1 MPAATDPSPVS
12 PDEFAARMARLGG
25 FESAPRL
32 AVGVSGGADSLGLVL
47 LAHEWA
53 RGQGGSV
60 LGLTVDH
67 GLRPESSDEAERVG
81 QWLADRGIAHAV
93 LHWDG
98 DKPKTGI
105 QAAARAARHRLLAER
120 CRDEGI
126 LHLALAHH
134 RDDQAETVLLRL
146 ARGSGIDGLA
156 GMAPVRAA
164 GPVRVIRPL
173 LDLPHDRLAAT
184 CRAHG
189 QDWIEDPSNR
199 NPAFARARLRAA
211 EDALSAE
218 GLDADRLADSARRA
232 ARARAALEAGAAS
245 LLAGA
250 AAVYPEGWIRLD
262 PAPLR
267 DAPEELGLRA
277 LVRCLLVVGG
287 APYPPKAEAVE
298 RLFAEVMRGLEA
310 GRTLAGRTLG
320 GCRILP
326 RRGGLVI
333 AREPAA
339 ATERATIRPSE
350 TLWWDRR
357 FTVRLGP
364 ESGGAFTVARLG
376 DDGWKSALALDP
388 ESDAF
393 GLPQPA
399 RASMPALWDEHGLA
413 AVPGLGIFRKE
424 STVSA
429 EVFFT
434 PAMPLA
440 GPAFPVVSAGGGII

>member
-1 MPAATDPSPVS
+1 MPAATDSIPVS

-32 AVGVSGGADSLGLVL
+32 AVGVSGGADSLALVL
-47 LAHEWA
+47 LAHIWA

-67 GLRPESSDEAERVG
+67 GLRPESAEEAERVG
-81 QWLADRGIAHAV
+81 RWHADRGIAHAV
-93 LHWDG
+93 LRWES
-98 DKPKTGI
+98 DKPTTGI
-105 QAAARAARHRLLAER
+105 QATARAARHRLLAER

-173 LDLPHDRLAAT
+173 LDLAHDRLVAT
-184 CRAHG
+184 CRAQG

-211 EDALSAE
+211 EAALSVE
-218 GLDADRLADSARRA
+218 GLDADRLADTARRA

-250 AAVYPEGWIRLD
+250 AAVFPEGWIRLD
-262 PAPLR
+262 PRPLLQ
-267 DAPEELGLRA
+267 APEEIGLRA
-277 LVRCLLVVGG
+277 LARCLLVVGG
-287 APYPPKAEAVE
+287 APYPPKAEALE
-298 RLFAEVMRGLEA
+298 RLYAEVVHGLEV
-310 GRTLAGRTLG
+310 GRTLG

-326 RRGGLVI
+326 RRGALLI

-339 ATERATIRPSE
+339 ATERAPLRPGE

-364 ESGGAFTVARLG
+364 VGQGAFTVARLG
-376 DDGWKSALALDP
+376 DEGWKAALALDP

-393 GLPQPA
+393 GLPQPV
-399 RASMPALWDEHGLA
+399 RASMPALWDEGGLA

-424 STVSA
+424 SNVSA

-434 PAMPLA
+434 PPVPLA

>member
-1 MPAATDPSPVS
+1 
-12 PDEFAARMARLGG
+12 MARLGG

-32 AVGVSGGADSLGLVL
+32 AVGVSGGADSLALAL
-47 LAHEWA
+47 LAHDWA

-67 GLRPESSDEAERVG
+67 GLRPESADEAARVG
-81 QWLADRGIAHAV
+81 HWLASRGIAHAV
-93 LHWDG
+93 LRWEG

-105 QAAARAARHRLLAER
+105 QAAARAARHQLLAER
-120 CRDEGI
+120 CRAEGI

-146 ARGSGIDGLA
+146 ARGSGVDGLA

-173 LDLPHDRLAAT
+173 LDLPHDRLVAT
-184 CRAHG
+184 CRAQG

-211 EDALSAE
+211 TDALSAE
-218 GLDADRLADSARRA
+218 GLDAERLADTARRA

-250 AAVYPEGWIRLD
+250 AAIYPEGWIRLD
-262 PAPLR
+262 PRPLLE
-267 DAPEELGLRA
+267 APEELGLRA

-298 RLFAEVMRGLEA
+298 RLFAEVMRGLEV
-310 GRTLAGRTLG
+310 GRTLG

-326 RRGGLVI
+326 RREQLVI

-339 ATERATIRPSE
+339 ATERSAIRPGE

-357 FTVRLGP
+357 FTVRLRP
-364 ESGGAFTVARLG
+364 EGEGAFTVARLG
-376 DDGWKSALALDP
+376 DEGWALALALDP

-399 RASMPALWDEHGLA
+399 RASLPALWDAHGLA

-424 STVSA
+424 SSVSA

-434 PAMPLA
+434 PPVPLA

>member
-1 MPAATDPSPVS
+1 
-12 PDEFAARMARLGG
+12 MARLGG

-67 GLRPESSDEAERVG
+67 GLRPESSGEAERVG
-81 QWLADRGIAHAV
+81 RWLAVRGIAHAV
-93 LHWDG
+93 LRWDG

-120 CRDEGI
+120 CSAEGI

-156 GMAPVRAA
+156 GMAPIRAA

-173 LDLPHDRLAAT
+173 LDLPHDRLVAT

-218 GLDADRLADSARRA
+218 GLDADRLADTARRA

-250 AAVYPEGWIRLD
+250 AAVFPEGWIRLD
-262 PAPLR
+262 PRPLR
-267 DAPEELGLRA
+267 AAPEELGLRA

-287 APYPPKAEAVE
+287 APYPPKAEALE
-298 RLFAEVMRGLEA
+298 RLFAEIMRGLD
-310 GRTLAGRTLG
+310 GGRTLG

-339 ATERATIRPSE
+339 ATERATICPGE

-364 ESGGAFTVARLG
+364 DGQGAFTVARLG
-376 DDGWKSALALDP
+376 DDAWKSALALDP

-424 STVSA
+424 SSGSA

-434 PAMPLA
+434 PPVPLA
-440 GPAFPVVSAGGGII
+440 GPAFPVVSAGDGII